1 MLNSSGGLGGGPVS
15 SAASGVVGVS
25 AANVMTSQQQQPTAN
40 NSVAPAM
47 PPSAVGGSTSWAAAA
62 GKGLPPQPEP
72 TPNGAANKPIEVLNS
87 LREALYSPVS
97 YFFSLILVTGTRVY
111 YKFSLIHSKPINIQ
125 WIRTVSHP
133 CEKIM
138 FSIVL
143 HPAYY

>member
-1 MLNSSGGLGGGPVS
+1 MLNSNNGGLGAGPVS

-25 AANVMTSQQQQPTAN
+25 AANNVMTSQQQPTAN
-40 NSVAPAM
+40 NSVAAVAM

-97 YFFSLILVTGTRVY
+97 SFFSFFLLVTGV
-111 YKFSLIHSKPINIQ
+111 FSRIHSKPIDVR
-125 WIRTVSHP
+125 WIRTGSYP
-133 CEKIM
+133 YKIINYCLA
-138 FSIVL
+138 S
-143 HPAYY
+143 YYSVF